1 MQRFEMGDPNDP
13 KTVLGPMESVHS
25 RDQIANQVRQSIEN
39 GAQVLLGGEAPK
51 RAGAWF
57 PATILTN
64 VLPGQAAHDEEL
76 FGPVAAVI
84 SSKDER
90 DAIRIVNASEF
101 GLGSAV
107 ITADTAR
114 GERIACEE
122 LDAGAAFVNQNVR
135 SDPRL
140 PFGGVKNSGYGRE
153 VSEFGI
159 REFCNIKTVLIEEL

>member
-1 MQRFEMGDPNDP
+1 MRRFEMGDPNDP
-13 KTVLGPMESVHS
+13 KTVLGPM
-25 RDQIANQVRQSIEN
+25 
-39 GAQVLLGGEAPK
+39 GGEAPK
-51 RAGAWF
+51 RVGAWF

-84 SSKDER
+84 SAKVER

-101 GLGSAV
+101 GRGSAV
-107 ITADTAR
+107 ITADTAH
-114 GERIACEE
+114 GERIASEE

-159 REFCNIKTVLIEEL
+159 RLGWCRDHGSGKRRKGQVARVCCGIRARQRRVGA